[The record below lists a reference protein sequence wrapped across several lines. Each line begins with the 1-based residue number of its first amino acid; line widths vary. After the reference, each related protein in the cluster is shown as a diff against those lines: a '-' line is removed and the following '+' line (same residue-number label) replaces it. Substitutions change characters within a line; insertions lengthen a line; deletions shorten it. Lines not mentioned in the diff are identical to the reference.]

1 MIDDGKRRG
10 EKGMVG
16 SKAQHLYIK
25 VYMMMKSFPF
35 TLGRGVVNGS
45 GHSFL

>member
-1 MIDDGKRRG
+1 
-10 EKGMVG
+10 MVG